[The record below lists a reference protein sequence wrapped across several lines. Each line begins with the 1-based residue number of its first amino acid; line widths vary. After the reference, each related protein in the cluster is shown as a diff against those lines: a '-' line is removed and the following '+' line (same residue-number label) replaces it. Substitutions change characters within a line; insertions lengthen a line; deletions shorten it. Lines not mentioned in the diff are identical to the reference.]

1 MKFSEKWLRTFVNP
15 EYSGDKLAHAL
26 TMAGLEVENIEPVAA
41 VFENVVVAEVLSV
54 EKHPQADRLY
64 VCQVSVA
71 ELAQEPL
78 QIVCGAPNVRV
89 GIKVPCAMVGAKL
102 PGIEIKKAKLR
113 GVSSSGMLCSARE
126 LGISES
132 ADGLFELPDDA
143 PVGRDFRE
151 YYVLED
157 QVFTLN
163 LTPNRADCL
172 GVYGVAREISAITG
186 AYLTPFKFD
195 PVSDAIQDKLAI
207 QVAEPQACPL
217 YCGRVMRNVN
227 VNVDT
232 PLWMKQRLERSG
244 LRSINPVVDITNY
257 VLLETGQPMHA
268 FDLAKLDGA
277 ISVRY
282 ATAGEK
288 IRLLNDSEIT
298 LTPDILLIADDRKP
312 LALAGIMGGLDS
324 GVVFETTDIF
334 LECAFFNPDVI
345 SGKSFTL
352 GFSSDSAHR
361 FERGVDFAATGNVLA
376 YATALIQSICGG
388 EAGPVVEQKD
398 QFPSR
403 RQVTVRTDRVRRI
416 LGIELT
422 ADQIAGYFAR
432 QQFEFSEKDG
442 VFCVTPPSYRFDL
455 AIEEDFVEELARMHG
470 YEAIPA
476 QLPRAELDMLAV
488 PEKIHTS
495 AQIKQLLVLRD
506 YQEVIN
512 YAFVAQSWELELV
525 QNETPIA
532 LKNPIASHMS
542 VMRSSLIGGLIAN
555 LQSNLNRRQ
564 DRVRLFEMGGCFER
578 ESPGSHRQIDK
589 LAGLAYGDAEP
600 EQWDESTRAVDFFDI
615 KADVEL
621 LFAGR
626 KVEFVPAAHPAF
638 HPGKSAQVVVDNHVA
653 GWLGELHPHWQ
664 KKFELPKPPVLFEL
678 IQADLVHKPVAF
690 AREISKYPPVRR
702 DIAIIID
709 HHVSVQSLLTALQE
723 NKPAIVTEIALFD
736 MYRGQ
741 SIGENKKSLAFR
753 VMLQD
758 IEKTLTDDDVEKT
771 MASLLQILGQRF
783 GAILRN

>member
-15 EYSGDKLAHAL
+15 EYTGEKLAHAL

-41 VFENVVVAEVLSV
+41 VFEKVVVAEVLRV
-54 EKHPQADRLY
+54 EKHPQADRLH

-71 ELAQEPL
+71 EQMQEPL
-78 QIVCGAPNVRV
+78 QIVCGAPNVRA

-126 LGISES
+126 LGISEN
-132 ADGLFELPDDA
+132 ADGLFELPNDA
-143 PVGRDFRE
+143 PVGRDFRD
-151 YYVLED
+151 YYALED

-186 AYLTPFKFD
+186 AYLAPFEFD
-195 PVSDAIQDKLAI
+195 SVLDAIQDKLAI
-207 QVAEPQACPL
+207 QVAEPLACPL

-244 LRSINPVVDITNY
+244 VRSINSVVDITNY

-277 ISVRY
+277 IGVRY
-282 ATAGEK
+282 AKAGEK
-288 IRLLNDSEIT
+288 IKLLNDSEIT
-298 LTPDILLIADDRKP
+298 LTPDMLLITDDRKP

-324 GVVFETTDIF
+324 GVVVETTDIF
-334 LECAFFNPDVI
+334 LECAFFNPDAI

-361 FERGVDFAATGNVLA
+361 FERGVDFAATSNVLA

-388 EAGPVVEQKD
+388 EAGPMVEKKD
-398 QFPSR
+398 QLPPR
-403 RQVTVRTDRVRRI
+403 RQVTVRTDRVQRI
-416 LGIELT
+416 LGIEL
-422 ADQIAGYFAR
+422 AVDQIASYFTR
-432 QQFEFSEKDG
+432 QQFKFSEKDG
-442 VFCVTPPSYRFDL
+442 VFFVTPPSYRFDL

-476 QLPRAELDMLAV
+476 QLPRAALDMLAA
-488 PEKIHTS
+488 PESIQTS
-495 AQIKQLLVLRD
+495 AQVKQLLVLRD

-512 YAFVAQSWELELV
+512 YAFVAQSWELDLV
-525 QNETPIA
+525 QNEKPIA

-542 VMRSSLIGGLIAN
+542 MMRSSLIGGLIAN

-578 ESPGSHRQIDK
+578 DATGNHRQIDK
-589 LAGLAYGDAEP
+589 LAGLAYGGAEP
-600 EQWDESTRAVDFFDI
+600 EQWGESTRAVDFFDI

-626 KVEFVPAAHPAF
+626 KAEFVPAAHPAF
-638 HPGKSAQVVVDNHVA
+638 HPGKSAQIVVDSSVA

-678 IQADLVHKPVAF
+678 IQADLAYKPVAF

-758 IEKTLTDDDVEKT
+758 IEKTLTDEDVEKT
-771 MASLLQILGQRF
+771 VASLLQILEQRF
-783 GAILRN
+783 GAVLRN